1 MFYSKEDAES
11 IFAEAKV
18 QSLTK
23 PVQFMLIQFVYT
35 LWGRRS
41 CDRIV
46 VGFTTTYA
54 ISAY

>member
-23 PVQFMLIQFVYT
+23 EGYVWIVSEQAMHAVNVPVGKKYQYNIL
-35 LWGRRS
+35 
-41 CDRIV
+41 
-46 VGFTTTYA
+46 
-54 ISAY
+54 